1 MALTTLHTFLSSVA
15 RLFHSFAN
23 DFVNSWCPMLGSFWS
38 SCITFRCCWQYIKN
52 ALAGFLG
59 ALGSLSLSLSFGAS
73 RFLVFFF
80 AGGESG
86 LMNSHGKKD
95 GGAVLGNAS
104 ETISDRSSAFQ
115 RRNKKKVSCQVNFL
129 MIFWRAEND
138 FHWSQQHWL
147 RGKELSLSCRFPE
160 PHLKRWLS
168 ISIVIIVII

>member
-1 MALTTLHTFLSSVA
+1 MASTTLHTFLSSVA

-23 DFVNSWCPMLGSFWS
+23 DLVNSWWPMLGSFWS

-80 AGGESG
+80 TGGESG
-86 LMNSHGKKD
+86 LVNSQGKKE

-104 ETISDRSSAFQ
+104 ETISERSSALQ
-115 RRNKKKVSCQVNFL
+115 RRNKKKSELPRKLFVDFL
-129 MIFWRAEND
+129 MSRKWLSLTTTTVIQRKKTQFIFFIFWA
-138 FHWSQQHWL
+138 
-147 RGKELSLSCRFPE
+147 
-160 PHLKRWLS
+160 
-168 ISIVIIVII
+168 